1 MIGTSKICVHFFP
14 PFPKCLK
21 FLGQLL
27 LSIIWKNIFRPKK
40 RKFLDR
46 IFFPISKCIITI
58 DPPLNSMVAGKIDMQ
73 RQSMYCLSRVV
84 LTWYFYALLKIS
96 ETNSSRNS
104 DAKLNSTD
112 PSCMH
117 ILTAYILCKKILF
130 RNSNKLKNTTYFTEH
145 LSQYWYDPSIWNTW
159 KKSLDLWKRKLQST
173 DLFRHIFEIY
183 IQPFM
188 LELTSFMTKIW
199 T

>member
-1 MIGTSKICVHFFP
+1 MIWY
-14 PFPKCLK
+14 L
-21 FLGQLL
+21 FLN
-27 LSIIWKNIFRPKK
+27 IIWKNIFHQKK

-117 ILTAYILCKKILF
+117 I
-130 RNSNKLKNTTYFTEH
+130 
-145 LSQYWYDPSIWNTW
+145 Q
-159 KKSLDLWKRKLQST
+159 
-173 DLFRHIFEIY
+173 HIFFVKKFCLGIQTNWRIQHTLQNIYRNINMILVFEIHKKN
-183 IQPFM
+183 
-188 LELTSFMTKIW
+188 L
-199 T
+199 

>member
-1 MIGTSKICVHFFP
+1 MIWY
-14 PFPKCLK
+14 L
-21 FLGQLL
+21 FLN
-27 LSIIWKNIFRPKK
+27 IIWKNIFRQKK
-40 RKFLDR
+40 KKIFRQN
-46 IFFPISKCIITI
+46 FFPNLKMYYI

-117 ILTAYILCKKILF
+117 I
-130 RNSNKLKNTTYFTEH
+130 
-145 LSQYWYDPSIWNTW
+145 Q
-159 KKSLDLWKRKLQST
+159 
-173 DLFRHIFEIY
+173 HIFFVKKFCLGIQTNWRIQHTLQNIYRNINMILVFEIHKKN
-183 IQPFM
+183 
-188 LELTSFMTKIW
+188 L
-199 T
+199 